1 MSWPAGIAIWFLF
14 FTLSV
19 FIVLPFGNRT
29 ADEAGTERPPGSAE
43 SAPVN
48 PRLWQ
53 KAGAAMLLAT
63 LLFAAYYANYVNDW
77 LSIDDIPG
85 WENRGP
91 KASTD

>member
-1 MSWPAGIAIWFLF
+1 
-14 FTLSV
+14 
-19 FIVLPFGNRT
+19 
-29 ADEAGTERPPGSAE
+29 
-43 SAPVN
+43 
-48 PRLWQ
+48 
-53 KAGAAMLLAT
+53 MLLAT